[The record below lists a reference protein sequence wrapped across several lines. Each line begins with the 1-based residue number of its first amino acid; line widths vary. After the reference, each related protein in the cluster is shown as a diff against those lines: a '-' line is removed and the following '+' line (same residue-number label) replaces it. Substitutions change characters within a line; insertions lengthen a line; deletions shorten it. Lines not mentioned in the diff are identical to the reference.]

1 LENEGVRVAIEK
13 TFVKEG
19 IKEAQVGD
27 FLRERFERAEYSH
40 TEIQR
45 TPIGTRI
52 VVYANKPGLVI
63 GRSGRRISEIT
74 DEIKEKFGF
83 ENPLIDV
90 REVEEP
96 FLDANIVATRIAKA
110 LERGIH
116 YKRVCN
122 FYLERIIEAGAIGVQ
137 IRVAGKMAGAERS
150 RFQKFRAG
158 FIAYSGDYAEKLV
171 DKGYAQAL
179 LKPGAVGVQV
189 RIMREA
195 PKEFI
200 VEKGIEK
207 KEGKEEKVEKV
218 EEAEK
223 PAEEKPEK
231 KVEVKVEEKPEEEK
245 QKETVEKK

>member
-1 LENEGVRVAIEK
+1 MAIEK

-19 IKEAQVGD
+19 IKKSQVED

-63 GRSGRRISEIT
+63 GRSGRRISELT
-74 DEIKEKFGF
+74 EEIKEKFGF

-90 REVEEP
+90 REVENP

-110 LERGIH
+110 LEKGIH

-122 FYLERIIEAGAIGVQ
+122 FYLEKIIESGAIGVQ
-137 IRVAGKMAGAERS
+137 IRVAGKMAGTDRS
-150 RFQKFRAG
+150 RFQKFMKG
-158 FIAYSGDYAEKLV
+158 FIAHSGDYAEKLV
-171 DKGYAQAL
+171 DRGYAKIV
-179 LKPGAVGVQV
+179 LKPGMVGIQV
-189 RIMREA
+189 KIMREA

-207 KEGKEEKVEKV
+207 QGAPV
-218 EEAEK
+218 
-223 PAEEKPEK
+223 
-231 KVEVKVEEKPEEEK
+231 EKPEEKAEAESSGE
-245 QKETVEKK
+245 QKEKDE